1 MLRVL
6 KSLLNTYSVAV
17 NLVQANQ
24 LFDEARA
31 LYDAKEFRQALP
43 KMLAAAERGSAHA
56 ASHLGIMYMK
66 GLGVAQDWK
75 EAADYLELAI
85 IGKVPLAKSSLGMI
99 TAIGGYGLKRNV
111 KRAITLL
118 EESVQETGD
127 GKDLEM
133 LSMIQRKQGIFGQKE
148 QARPK
153 VQW

>member
-1 MLRVL
+1 MLNVL
-6 KSLLNTYSVAV
+6 KSLLNTYSVAA

-31 LYDAKEFRQALP
+31 LYDAREYKSALP
-43 KMLAAAERGSAHA
+43 IMKAAAEKGSAHA

-66 GLGVAQDWK
+66 GFGVAPDWK

-85 IGKVPLAKSSLGMI
+85 IGKVPLAKSGLGMI
-99 TAIGGYGLKRNV
+99 TAIGGHGLKRDIKKAV
-111 KRAITLL
+111 ALL

-127 GKDLEM
+127 GKDAEM
-133 LSMIQRKQGIFGQKE
+133 LDMIQRKQGIFGQKE

-153 VQW
+153 IKW